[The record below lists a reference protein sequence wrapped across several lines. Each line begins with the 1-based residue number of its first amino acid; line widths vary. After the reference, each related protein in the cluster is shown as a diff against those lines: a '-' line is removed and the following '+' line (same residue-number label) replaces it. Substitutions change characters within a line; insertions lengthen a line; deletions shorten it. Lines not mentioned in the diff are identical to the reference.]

1 MKLHSNGLKG
11 IPFPPKSLGA
21 ECLKQVI
28 SEVERLVEQA
38 VHLARCFD
46 SLVSLFRIYYVYGKE
61 PNNAQKSL
69 LNSRE
74 CIRRDTLNKKV
85 VCLKA
90 VEGFSQTIHVM
101 SLSASLSFAKLWLE
115 NTGVSIIAWRTPRHP
130 NKFLEAKPRSGSSKP
145 KLGTPTSIGLFEN
158 PQKCFCF
165 FLGQEVSLFFS
176 ILAAATLDSKNNSF
190 NIDPTAREGCMFF
203 YRI

>member
-1 MKLHSNGLKG
+1 MMLILKWKKFSQSTNGWFSHFSEFLGVWKWWRKHFQSVRWSHEIQLSLPMKLHSNGLKG

-46 SLVSLFRIYYVYGKE
+46 SHLARCFDSLVSLSRIYYVYGKE

-69 LNSRE
+69 LNSLE

-115 NTGVSIIAWRTPRHP
+115 NTCVGSIAWRTPAIP
-130 NKFLEAKPRSGSSKP
+130 
-145 KLGTPTSIGLFEN
+145 TPCKKQSRGLVV
-158 PQKCFCF
+158 QS
-165 FLGQEVSLFFS
+165 Q
-176 ILAAATLDSKNNSF
+176 
-190 NIDPTAREGCMFF
+190 R
-203 YRI
+203 

>member
-1 MKLHSNGLKG
+1 MMLILKWKKFLQSTNGWFSHFSEFLGVWKWWLKHFQSESRDVIRFNLVCQWSCTPMDWKG
-11 IPFPPKSLGA
+11 FHFHRKSLGA

-38 VHLARCFD
+38 VHLAGCFD
-46 SLVSLFRIYYVYGKE
+46 SLVSLSRIYYVYGKE
-61 PNNAQKSL
+61 PNNGQKSL

-101 SLSASLSFAKLWLE
+101 SVSASLSFAKLWLE
-115 NTGVSIIAWRTPRHP
+115 NTGVGIIAWRTPAIP
-130 NKFLEAKPRSGSSKP
+130 
-145 KLGTPTSIGLFEN
+145 TPCKKQSRGLVV
-158 PQKCFCF
+158 QS
-165 FLGQEVSLFFS
+165 Q
-176 ILAAATLDSKNNSF
+176 
-190 NIDPTAREGCMFF
+190 R
-203 YRI
+203 